1 MKRFILPALIGALLG
16 AQSIPQFAGRDPRYR
31 LQPTDVIEVQYRYT
45 PEFNQTVSIQPDGFV
60 SIQVVGDVKLQG
72 LTLDEAK
79 MLIVEKS
86 KARLK
91 DPEVTLTLKE
101 FEKPYFVVGG
111 EVANPGRFDLRGD
124 TSAIEAIA
132 RAGGFKTN
140 SAKHSQVILFRR
152 VGPTLAKTEILNLKA
167 VTQAP
172 FTEPD
177 AALRSGDVLI
187 VPQNQVSKIE
197 RFVKWVNVGAY
208 WNPILK

>member
-1 MKRFILPALIGALLG
+1 VKVLTLLIIAPMLYAQPA
-16 AQSIPQFAGRDPRYR
+16 PQFADRNARYR
-31 LQPTDVIEVQYRYT
+31 LQPTDVIEVHYRYT
-45 PEFNQTVSIQPDGFV
+45 PEFNQIITIQPDGYV
-60 SIQVVGDVKLQG
+60 ATQIAGDLKLQG
-72 LTLDEAK
+72 LTLEEAK
-79 MLIVEKS
+79 SLLLERS

-101 FEKPYFVVGG
+101 FEKPYFEVGG

-152 VGPTLAKTEILNLKA
+152 VGPTLAKAEILNLKA
-167 VTQAP
+167 VTQPP
-172 FTEPD
+172 FTESD
-177 AALRSGDVLI
+177 TALRSGDVLI
-187 VPQNQVSKIE
+187 VPQNRVSKIE
-197 RFVKWVNVGAY
+197 RFVKWVNIGAY